1 MDLLDKMTQDFEI
14 YEKKQLIEKSIS
26 AFHQGIISESSLKN
40 IIEKARSGK
49 YADTPENQRLKRVGQ
64 EYGTK
69 GKAEV
74 KDIKDGKQDEQPK
87 DKQATG
93 DLTEQAKNSSVAQLE
108 AAIKESPDPEVR
120 QTAHNELA
128 RREKEE
134 HVTPDSEKKFGED
147 YKKESGQP
155 SKKDVSVD
163 TEKKPIETDKKESKS
178 DSGDKEG
185 EKKED
190 EVETRLGIYQTS
202 EYKLSKKI
210 QNILSDRGVKIVPT
224 LSETNFGNS
233 IYFVVY
239 PEDSFTPKLKV
250 RISDHGVSNRDRI
263 FNEQHESS
271 KSDPKRIADDIELA
285 MYPERYEKIESG
297 ERFYSTY
304 DKQYIASSDVDKD
317 TNTAWVY
324 ANTEEMSEN
333 KLKSLEDN
341 KDIKIENKEFLR
353 ESKSGNKVYKV
364 VFKRKHE
371 LKSTPVYTYKRKE
384 TVQKS
389 EEQDIEKSNTYE
401 KWL

>member
-1 MDLLDKMTQDFEI
+1 MDLLDKMTQDYEVF
-14 YEKKQLIEKSIS
+14 EKKQLIEKSIQ
-26 AFHQGIISESSLKN
+26 AFHQGILPESSLKD
-40 IIEKARSGK
+40 IIEKARTGR
-49 YADTPENQRLKRVGQ
+49 YADNAENKRLKRVGQ

-69 GKAEV
+69 GKEDD
-74 KDIKDGKQDEQPK
+74 KNPKDGKQDEQPK

-93 DLTEQAKNSSVAQLE
+93 DLTEQAKNSSVPQLE
-108 AAIKESPDPEVR
+108 AAIKESIDQEVR
-120 QTAHNELA
+120 QAAHNELA

-147 YKKESGQP
+147 YKKESDQP
-155 SKKDVSVD
+155 AKKDVSVD

-178 DSGDKEG
+178 ASDNKEG
-185 EKKED
+185 DKKED
-190 EVETRLGIYQTS
+190 ELETRQGIYQSS
-202 EYKLSKKI
+202 EYKLSKEI
-210 QNILSDRGVKIVPT
+210 QNILNDRGVKINPT

-250 RISDHGVSNRDRI
+250 RISDHGVSNKDRI

-304 DKQYIASSDVDKD
+304 DKQYIANSDVDKD

-341 KDIKIENKEFLR
+341 KNIKIENKEFLR
-353 ESKSGNKVYKV
+353 DSKSGNKVYKV

-371 LKSTPVYTYKRKE
+371 LKSAPVYTYKRKE
-384 TVQKS
+384 MVQKS
-389 EEQDIEKSNTYE
+389 EQDIEKAINTYE